1 MVMTIT
7 TLREELKQLR
17 TYVLDGD
24 RRKALAVIDQA
35 LEVVQPDQLLTT
47 TQAAELLGIG
57 SVNTL
62 KLLVRRECLAYE
74 THGNRM
80 MIPLRELERLQ
91 ESAIVR
97 GIQES
102 DRAHS
107 ATAYLDGELS
117 PSELEALEVAR
128 PGTLPWERDQ

>member
-1 MVMTIT
+1 MTIT

-24 RRKALAVIDQA
+24 RGRALAAIDQV

-62 KLLVRRECLAYE
+62 KLLVRREGLAYE

-91 ESAIVR
+91 GTAIVR

-102 DRAHS
+102 DRAHN

-117 PSELEALEVAR
+117 PSELETLEADR